1 MAFLMPQFL
10 PKSSGESTKVLCDR
24 LKNPDLF
31 DQGINDTNLEEIET
45 FGRSEGMIL
54 LIRY

>member
-1 MAFLMPQFL
+1 MPQFL